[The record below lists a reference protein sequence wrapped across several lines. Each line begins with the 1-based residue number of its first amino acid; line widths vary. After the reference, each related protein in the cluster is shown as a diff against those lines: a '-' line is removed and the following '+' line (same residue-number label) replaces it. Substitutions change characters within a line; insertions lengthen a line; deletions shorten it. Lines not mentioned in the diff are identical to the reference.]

1 MREIIEIFAAVMA
14 VFGIYTVLDMLRV
27 RILYPRKVRATLRA
41 AVVLGENANLC
52 EAASYAKYLRL
63 ERKISPERLIILI
76 NDDIIINDA
85 EISCFGDVIYCS
97 KIKEADDDREHESG
111 REEP

>member
-27 RILYPRKVRATLRA
+27 RILYPRKTRESVRA
-41 AVVLGENANLC
+41 AVIADENTNFADAVSYLG
-52 EAASYAKYLRL
+52 YLHR
-63 ERKISPERLIILI
+63 ERKISPERLIILT

-85 EISCFGDVIYCS
+85 EISCFGDVIYCN
-97 KIKEADDDREHESG
+97 KIKEADDDGEHESG
-111 REEP
+111 REES